1 MSDHRE
7 IEQRHHKSMN
17 DVASMM
23 AKIFKGYGFAL
34 FIFPFDGESG
44 RMNYIS
50 NAERED
56 MLVALKEF
64 IANNE
69 GRGHNAPEKKQ

>member
-23 AKIFKGYGFAL
+23 AKIFKGYGL
-34 FIFPFDGESG
+34 DRKS
-44 RMNYIS
+44 
-50 NAERED
+50 
-56 MLVALKEF
+56 VV
-64 IANNE
+64 
-69 GRGHNAPEKKQ
+69 

>member
-1 MSDHRE
+1 VSDHRE

-17 DVASMM
+17 DVASLMT
-23 AKIFKGYGFAL
+23 KIFKGYGFAL
-34 FIFPFDGESG
+34 FIFPFDGDSG

-50 NAERED
+50 NAARED

-69 GRGHNAPEKKQ
+69 GRAHEPPEATQ

>member
-7 IEQRHHKSMN
+7 IEPQHRKSMN
-17 DVASMM
+17 DVAAVM
-23 AKIFKGYGFAL
+23 ANIFKGYGFAL
-34 FIFPFDGESG
+34 FIFPLDGHGG

-50 NAERED
+50 NAERAD
-56 MLVALKEF
+56 MLAALREF

-69 GRGHNAPEKKQ
+69 GRVHNAPENKQ

>member
-34 FIFPFDGESG
+34 FIFPFNGENG

-50 NAERED
+50 NAARED

-69 GRGHNAPEKKQ
+69 GRAHEPPEATQ